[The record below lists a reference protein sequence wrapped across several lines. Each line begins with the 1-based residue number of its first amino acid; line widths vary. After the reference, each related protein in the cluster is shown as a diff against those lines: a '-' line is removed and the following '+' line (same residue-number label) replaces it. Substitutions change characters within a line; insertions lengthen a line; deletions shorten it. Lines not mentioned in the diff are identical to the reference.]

1 MAVAVKNSPE
11 TTKASLFDQLPI
23 AVLAGI
29 VYFLAS
35 LAIVFKAIP
44 ALFASVSYTGLAI
57 QAIVM
62 TVVAG
67 ALIYIGARLIA
78 AHPMRGL
85 LPGIFVG
92 LCFLL
97 VTLFVASWIGFWVQN
112 RFFDGWF
119 LGSSPTTGTIMA
131 GVIAV
136 LLLVG
141 AVWLFLRPGVQSF
154 LGQLDDQG
162 WFSIRTHKRSQGIR
176 VRRGTILGILLL
188 VGAGVYI
195 MIERA
200 AVTPDSNWSIDIPFT
215 GSVDVQHD
223 TLAGVANVKKWD
235 NGNAEEDLGPFESV
249 KKHAQRAAQ
258 DEPKRPDSNSG
269 WPLAVDRFVLR
280 DFNQDFTRKFVKV
293 KDEGDSS
300 VFRPGDVV
308 TEHDLE
314 ASRNSEAEFA
324 KKPQTGTPDEVGGQ
338 SKYEQLTLLPHT
350 KFTLPLLISAL
361 ALWFAWRVV
370 NVPMFADFLIATEAE
385 LNKVSWTTR
394 RRLVQ
399 DTIVVLVTVL
409 LTAIFL
415 FAADAIWSASLKWI
429 GVLKSGKADSSAV
442 QEPPW

>member
-1 MAVAVKNSPE
+1 MAVAVKNTPE
-11 TTKASLFDQLPI
+11 TAKASLFDQLPI

-44 ALFASVSYTGLAI
+44 ALFASVSYTSLAI

-67 ALIYIGARLIA
+67 ALVYVGARLIA
-78 AHPMRGL
+78 AHPARGL

-112 RFFDGWF
+112 RFYDSWF
-119 LGSSPTTGTIMA
+119 LGSSPTVGSVMA
-131 GVIAV
+131 GVIAI
-136 LLLVG
+136 LLLAG

-162 WFSIRTHKRSQGIR
+162 WFSIRSHKRSQGIK
-176 VRRGTILGILLL
+176 VRRGTILGI
-188 VGAGVYI
+188 GAVIACGIFI
-195 MIERA
+195 MVERA
-200 AVTPDSNWSIDIPFT
+200 QVTPDSDWAIDIPFT
-215 GSVDVQHD
+215 GATDVQRD

-235 NGNAEEDLGPFESV
+235 NGNAEEDLGSFESL
-249 KKHAQRAAQ
+249 KKDAHRSAQ
-258 DEPKRPDSNSG
+258 DAPKRPDSTSG
-269 WPLAVDRFVLR
+269 WPIPVDRFVLR
-280 DFNQDFTRKFVKV
+280 DFNEDFKHKFVKV

-308 TEHDLE
+308 TERDLE
-314 ASRNSEAEFA
+314 ASRKSEAEFA
-324 KKPQTGTPDEVGGQ
+324 KKPQTGAPDEVGGQ
-338 SKYEQLTLLPHT
+338 VKYEQLTLLPHT
-350 KFTLPLLISAL
+350 KSTLPLLLAAL
-361 ALWFAWRVV
+361 GGWFAWRVV

-385 LNKVSWTTR
+385 LNKVSWMTR
-394 RRLVQ
+394 RRLLQ
-399 DTIVVLVTVL
+399 DTIVVLVTVF
-409 LTAIFL
+409 LTALFL